1 MTQADVILIH
11 APGIYEDPRV
21 TLLPLPQDLGKAP
34 DNCFLPSPELLEV
47 SSHLAQNGYS
57 AHIVDLPELFKRG
70 SRFDIEAYIKE
81 LKAAAFVIEAG
92 SVMQIPAALDASVVI
107 KKCHPEAR
115 VLLCGGG
122 FSPMR
127 IDRYPGWICFARQF

>member
-11 APGIYEDPRV
+11 APGIYEDPRA
-21 TLLPLPQDLGKAP
+21 TLLPLPQDLSKAP
-34 DNCFLPSPELLEV
+34 DSCFLPSPELLEV
-47 SSHLAQNGYS
+47 SLHLAQNGYS
-57 AHIVDLPELFKRG
+57 AHIVDLPELIKRG

-81 LKAAAFVIEAG
+81 LEAAVFVIEAG

-115 VLLCGGG
+115 VCSAGRL
-122 FSPMR
+122 FQ
-127 IDRYPGWICFARQF
+127 PGMKNC